1 MIIIIQFVWFKYE
14 YIFRQNDY
22 FIIICQIVSM
32 ETIAIIAVNPDSSV
46 IRELQFVN
54 FYPIYFEN
62 HT

>member
-1 MIIIIQFVWFKYE
+1 
-14 YIFRQNDY
+14 
-22 FIIICQIVSM
+22 M